1 MAEAVLSAGPLP
13 PADRP
18 DLVGPRV
25 FELLEAVVRDK
36 ARLGLAGKWTSH
48 YRLGRNPAWSGAVR
62 SGVPLV
68 GANLLHLH
76 RQRTVNMLT
85 DNNPTFNVNRV
96 GPGGDDALFRTLERA
111 AAWWWTEQEQQ
122 AVFERSVING
132 ETYGVAVEKVVFDP
146 DLEYGLGEVRT
157 VVVDP
162 FAFGVF
168 PTDCLD
174 LQDAAAVLHFSPMP
188 VVEARRRW
196 PDSAERIVS
205 DAALLASLG
214 DGRKEIATG
223 DGSRHSLFSRFGEVV
238 RSLAGARGGDGPDE
252 DAALVCE
259 CWVRDYTMTDDGPL
273 YPGFLRCV
281 TVAGAGDLVLS
292 DRANPSINP
301 ELAPEEAMATYLYD
315 HFPFALANSL
325 TDPCSLWGASDFEQ
339 LAELQGEIN
348 KCLSQLTYHKDRCA
362 RPKIINPRD
371 SGVANAAFTNRL
383 GIVNPTSMAA
393 AQGIRYLEFTNNTK
407 DIESV
412 LGIYRDLFS
421 QISGL
426 GDLERAA
433 APDHPVIAYRAIAAL
448 IEQAATLLRGK
459 IRNYSR
465 LIRDRGRMF
474 LSHMQNWYT
483 EERWIT
489 FAENGRRSIASIH
502 GAHCRVPARLTVVSG
517 STMPVSKVQ
526 QREEALALYQMGAI
540 DRRDLLEKLD
550 WSGRDAVLTRLE
562 EREEE
567 RGAAPNPAGGH
578 DAPRAPSKGEVGLTP
593 LFGRVREGQCPSRP
607 PEASLPPSR
616 ESGHAAV

>member
-1 MAEAVLSAGPLP
+1 MADAVRNHEILP
-13 PADRP
+13 PAERP

-36 ARLGLAGKWTSH
+36 ARLGLAEKWTGH
-48 YRLGRNPAWSGAVR
+48 YRLGLGRAWPAAGALAAP
-62 SGVPLV
+62 SAA
-68 GANLLHLH
+68 ANLLHLH

-96 GPGGDDALFRTLERA
+96 GPGGDEELFRTLERA
-111 AAWWWTEQEQQ
+111 AACWWTEQEQQ

-132 ETYGVAVEKVVFDP
+132 ETYGLAVEKVVFDP

-174 LQDAAAVLHFSPMP
+174 IQDAAAVLHFTPMP
-188 VVEARRRW
+188 LAEASRRW
-196 PDSAERIVS
+196 PAAADKLVS

-214 DGRKEIATG
+214 DNRKEMATG
-223 DGSRHSLFSRFGEVV
+223 DGARLGLFSRFGEVV
-238 RSLAGARGGDGPDE
+238 KSLVGARGGDGPSQDTV
-252 DAALVCE
+252 LVCE
-259 CWVRDYTMTDDGPL
+259 CWVRDYTLTDEGPR
-273 YPGFLRCV
+273 YPGFIRCV
-281 TVAGAGDLVLS
+281 TVAGAGDLVLD
-292 DRANPSINP
+292 DRANPSVNP
-301 ELAPEEAMATYLYD
+301 HLFPAEAMASYLYD
-315 HFPFALANSL
+315 RYPFALANSL
-325 TDPCSLWGASDFEQ
+325 TDPASLWGASDFEQ
-339 LAELQGEIN
+339 LAGLQHEIN
-348 KCLSQLTYHKDRCA
+348 KCLAQLTAHKDRCA

-371 SGVANAAFTNRL
+371 SGVANAAFTNRQ

-412 LGIYRDLFS
+412 LAIYRELFS
-421 QISGL
+421 QVSGL

-433 APDHPVIAYRAIAAL
+433 SPDHPVIAYQAIAAL
-448 IEQAATLLRGK
+448 IEQAATMLRGK

-465 LIRDRGRMF
+465 LIRERGRMF

-483 EERWIT
+483 EERWIS
-489 FAENGRRSIASIH
+489 FSENGRLATAPLY
-502 GAHCRVPARLTVVSG
+502 GANCRVPARLTVVSG
-517 STMPVSKVQ
+517 STMPVSRVQ

-550 WSGRDAVLTRLE
+550 WSGRSAVLERMERDETE
-562 EREEE
+562 EN
-567 RGAAPNPAGGH
+567 RGAAPSPAGGDH
-578 DAPRAPSKGEVGLTP
+578 PPRAPGIGEAK
-593 LFGRVREGQCPSRP
+593 EG
-607 PEASLPPSR
+607 